1 MFGDHTRQKRPG
13 ALRYGGATRPDAMY
27 PVLIVADDVAL
38 GKILRRLFSEEG
50 FEVEVVTDG
59 RTGLELLRQRS
70 FSAVILD
77 LKHPVSSERDLCME
91 IADVL
96 SDAPFVLLSAS
107 SDVADR
113 RLLLET
119 GADDYLT
126 IPFSPKELAT
136 RTSKLLRSMAL
147 VARED
152 SHACEYTTMRVS
164 NSEITCLEDKL
175 NALGGKGESAISS
188 I

>member
-1 MFGDHTRQKRPG
+1 LEGYSQSIHKSYGGVVIPGDHTRRKETG
-13 ALRYGGATRPDAMY
+13 AQRYGSATLPDVLY
-27 PVLIVADDVAL
+27 PVLIIADAVAL
-38 GKILRRLFSEEG
+38 RKILSRLFSAEG

-77 LKHPVSSERDLCME
+77 LNHPVSSERDLCTK
-91 IADVL
+91 IAAVL

-107 SDVADR
+107 SDIADR

-136 RTSKLLRSMAL
+136 RVGKLLLRMAL
-147 VARED
+147 VAREG
-152 SHACEYTTMRVS
+152 S
-164 NSEITCLEDKL
+164 CL
-175 NALGGKGESAISS
+175 
-188 I
+188 